1 MALPAGR
8 GPICDENDPN
18 FNDCGFVHT
27 NSGIPNKAASLI
39 IAGGRFNGFT
49 ITALGQQRAERL
61 FYNVIA
67 NRLTNNAQFIDA
79 RNATIAEARVLYGS
93 SAECT
98 VRNAYSAVGLG
109 TGDIDC
115 DGVEDTVP
123 STVDSDG
130 DGIADVRDNC
140 PSLSSTDLR
149 DNDRDGVENVCDN
162 CVNAFNPDQRNAD
175 GDSYGNACDGDADDD
190 GLMNTEEV
198 ALFGTDPFNWD
209 TDGDGISDLT
219 DNCKLNAN
227 ADQSDNGSDLYGNA
241 CDPDDDND
249 GLTDAE
255 ENRLGTDPLRN
266 DTDGD
271 GIGDD
276 SDNCKLTPNLNQS
289 DNGDHDGVG
298 DACDNCPTT
307 WNPDQKNSDRDSIG
321 DACDADDDN
330 DTIPDGDDNCP
341 LLYNPTQVDRDGD
354 GIGDVCDPC
363 PDDAVNSCLIRP
375 RFEDIYGKYIQIS
388 GLEEC
393 IGTGWSELGAC
404 LFLDPRSDQP
414 WCPVAL
420 QMRDACCPPN
430 AMCVGPGFSLRL
442 PGGTLI
448 SNVRAADL
456 GFHDDDGFGI
466 SGSILP
472 DIDGDA
478 IPDVIIGAPFAD
490 VDGLVDAGSVV
501 IFSGASGTILNRLNG
516 AAEGD
521 QFGMALSRLGQSG
534 RFLVGAPGRNVFGN
548 SDEGSVYLFERDGTP
563 VMRLDGALHGEALGS
578 LVSEVGDINSDGI
591 PEFLASAPGAD
602 PTISQGRAFLFSW
615 VACVSSGWR

>member
-98 VRNAYSAVGLG
+98 VRNAYAAVGLG

-271 GIGDD
+271 GIGDA

-330 DTIPDGDDNCP
+330 DT
-341 LLYNPTQVDRDGD
+341 
-354 GIGDVCDPC
+354 
-363 PDDAVNSCLIRP
+363 
-375 RFEDIYGKYIQIS
+375 
-388 GLEEC
+388 
-393 IGTGWSELGAC
+393 
-404 LFLDPRSDQP
+404 
-414 WCPVAL
+414 
-420 QMRDACCPPN
+420 
-430 AMCVGPGFSLRL
+430 
-442 PGGTLI
+442 
-448 SNVRAADL
+448 
-456 GFHDDDGFGI
+456 
-466 SGSILP
+466 
-472 DIDGDA
+472 
-478 IPDVIIGAPFAD
+478 
-490 VDGLVDAGSVV
+490 
-501 IFSGASGTILNRLNG
+501 
-516 AAEGD
+516 
-521 QFGMALSRLGQSG
+521 
-534 RFLVGAPGRNVFGN
+534 
-548 SDEGSVYLFERDGTP
+548 
-563 VMRLDGALHGEALGS
+563 
-578 LVSEVGDINSDGI
+578 
-591 PEFLASAPGAD
+591 
-602 PTISQGRAFLFSW
+602 
-615 VACVSSGWR
+615 GWR